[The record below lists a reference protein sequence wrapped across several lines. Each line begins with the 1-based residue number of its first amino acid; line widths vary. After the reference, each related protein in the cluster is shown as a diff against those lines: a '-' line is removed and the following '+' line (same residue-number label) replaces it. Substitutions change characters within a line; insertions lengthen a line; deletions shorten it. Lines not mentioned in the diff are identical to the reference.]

1 MGKFLFV
8 ILTIGSVRGWGA
20 LFNRFSPALI
30 PAEKQTGSYY
40 NLYTDS
46 KHNVEEP
53 RMLARKLEN
62 LVSNEVKAAGESDP
76 CFEKKCTSNENCCDG
91 SVCID
96 IDLQVSVGTCMPLY
110 GRKEGERCM
119 RNSDCESGYVCLD
132 SEDGMMCQELVPG
145 VGRFGDE
152 CRESDDCNIHLGL
165 CCRLQ
170 RRQKMQ
176 PKKLC
181 TYFTASDVCIG
192 PVEHTKVRR
201 TLEYSSNEK
210 RRSPHPDHEFA
221 NY

>member
-1 MGKFLFV
+1 MKLLLVVLTV
-8 ILTIGSVRGWGA
+8 ITSVRGWGA
-20 LFNRFSPALI
+20 IFNRVNPVMI
-30 PAEKQTGSYY
+30 PDEHKTGSYY

-46 KHNVEEP
+46 KHSVEEP
-53 RMLARKLEN
+53 KVMARTMDG
-62 LVSNEVKAAGESDP
+62 AGNQMGTEEDP
-76 CFEKKCTSNENCCDG
+76 CYEKKCTSNEHCCEG

-96 IDLQVSVGTCMPLY
+96 MEIKAVGTCMPLY
-110 GRKEGERCM
+110 GKKFGESCV
-119 RNSDCESGYVCLD
+119 RNSDCETGFVCLEGE
-132 SEDGMMCQELVPG
+132 SGRMMCAEQMPG

-152 CRESDDCNIHLGL
+152 CSNSDDCNIHLGL

-192 PVEHTKVRR
+192 PVAHHKVRR
-201 TLEYSSNEK
+201 TIEYTANEK
-210 RRSPHPDHEFA
+210 RRSAHPDHEFY